1 MATSKVIR
9 PQNLNNVF
17 QQVAEQAAM
26 KTPELSHN
34 QQVSNYVR
42 AGGHRTCT
50 CTTRAGIVHHG
61 NVKSQFLFEAIDSS
75 TLDIELLPQ
84 LVIGIT

>member
-34 QQVSNYVR
+34 QQVSTNCTCTR
-42 AGGHRTCT
+42 GHRTPWK
-50 CTTRAGIVHHG
+50 R
-61 NVKSQFLFEAIDSS
+61 Q
-75 TLDIELLPQ
+75 
-84 LVIGIT
+84 ITIFARSD

>member
-34 QQVSNYVR
+34 QQVSTN
-42 AGGHRTCT
+42 CT
-50 CTTRAGIVHHG
+50 CTRAGIEHHG
-61 NVKSQFLFEAIDSS
+61 FVKSLFFVEVIDS
-75 TLDIELLPQ
+75 TTQD
-84 LVIGIT
+84 